1 MPSPESDAAF
11 DALEDLA
18 LLRDAALS
26 VGPLLRAK
34 FGADFEV
41 WSKGAAGP
49 VTEVDLAVDRMLKEF
64 LTAVRPDYGWLS
76 EETADNPARLQRRC
90 VFVVDPIDGTRA
102 FINRKPEFCT
112 ALAVV
117 RDGKVAAGVV
127 YNPILEELFE
137 AAAGKGA
144 RLNGET
150 IAASCVGAI
159 ENCRM
164 LGPADLF
171 SHPSWQ
177 TPWPAMNRSQKNAI
191 AYRLALVACGQY
203 DATVSLGFKSEWDI
217 AAADLILAEAGGR
230 VSDPWN
236 EPYTYNKPDPRVPG
250 VVGAGP
256 ALHPLLIERVAA
268 TPHPSTWTQ
277 RTSS

>member
-1 MPSPESDAAF
+1 LPSPESERPF
-11 DALEDLA
+11 DAREDLA

-34 FGADFEV
+34 FGAEFEV

-76 EETADNPARLQRRC
+76 EETADNPARLEKRTI
-90 VFVVDPIDGTRA
+90 FVVDPIDGTRA
-102 FINRKPEFCT
+102 FIKRKPEFCT

-117 RDGKVAAGVV
+117 RDGKAMAGVV

-137 AAAGKGA
+137 AAHGAGA
-144 RLNGET
+144 RLNGER
-150 IAASCVGAI
+150 IAVSEAYAI
-159 ENCRM
+159 EDCNM
-164 LGPADLF
+164 IGPEDLF
-171 SHPSWQ
+171 SSPRWA
-177 TPWPAMNRSQKNAI
+177 TPWPSMNRIQKNAI
-191 AYRLALVACGQY
+191 AYRLALVASGEY

-217 AAADLILAEAGGR
+217 AAAGVILEEAGGR
-230 VSDPWN
+230 LTDPWN
-236 EPYTYNKPDPRVPG
+236 NSYVYNKPDPRLPG

-256 ALHPLLIERVAA
+256 ALHGLLIDRVSV
-268 TPHPSTWTQ
+268 TSHPSTWS
-277 RTSS
+277 RPA